1 MLTQLPVLGSFRGYR
16 AAWLRPDFTA
26 GLAVAAV
33 AIPSAIAY
41 PAIAGLPAE
50 VGIYSSILPLIGY
63 ALFGPSKKLMVGPDA
78 ATMTVLAAVLATM
91 PLATSADRVVAAS
104 ALAMTVGVFCIIAG
118 LLRLGVIAAFL
129 SRPILVGFI
138 SGVSISIIIGQ
149 IQRLTG
155 VRIEADGL
163 FRPMW
168 ELIQKAALIHWPSV
182 ALGFTLIAFLL
193 LLTRWRSPVPAP
205 LVVVAVAIAASAL
218 FDFKG
223 MGIAVV
229 GDLPRVF
236 PSLSLPIDA
245 SLPIRELL
253 LGAAAVWLVS
263 FGSGIVGARSFGAR
277 GKFEV
282 DANAELVGL
291 GAANVASGLF
301 SGFPVTISD
310 SRTAVNLSVG
320 GRSQMSGL
328 VAALTLTAM
337 LLYLQD
343 AIRVLPIPALGAILV
358 AAAMSLLDVAGLR
371 EIWRVSRMEFVF
383 ALIGMAGPISVGVL
397 NGVVIAV
404 AATLLYVL
412 LKEMRPRD
420 ALLGRAPGRKG
431 FYKLHRSRNAVP
443 IPGLAL
449 CLVQGNLLFFNVD
462 YVRARLL
469 EVAKT
474 LPANTRWFVL
484 DASALAQVD
493 STAAMMLNELRV
505 DLAEQGLQLGIAQLH
520 HEPMEVLS
528 RAGTIENI
536 GDTMVFEDLE
546 EAVAAFRH
554 RSSQKHEV
562 TMYQRELASNGN
574 SIARARTSASER
586 RV

>member
-1 MLTQLPVLGSFRGYR
+1 MLTHFPIFGGLRGFRL
-16 AAWLRPDFTA
+16 AWLRTDFTA

-50 VGIYSSILPLIGY
+50 VGVYASILPLVGY
-63 ALFGPSKKLMVGPDA
+63 ALFGPSHKLMVGPDA
-78 ATMTVLAAVLATM
+78 ATMTVLAAVLATL
-91 PLATSADRVVAAS
+91 PLATTEDRVTAAA
-104 ALAMTVGVFCIIAG
+104 ALAITVGVFCIIAG

-129 SRPILVGFI
+129 SKPILVGFI
-138 SGVSISIIIGQ
+138 SGVPISIIVGQ

-163 FRPMW
+163 FPPIW
-168 ELIQKAALIHWPSV
+168 ELIQKAGLVHLPSLI
-182 ALGFTLIAFLL
+182 LGGSLIALLL
-193 LLTRWRSPVPAP
+193 LLTHWRSPVPPP
-205 LVVVAVAIAASAL
+205 LIVVAASIAASAL
-218 FDFKG
+218 FDFSG

-229 GDLPRVF
+229 GELPHAF
-236 PSLSLPIDA
+236 PSLSFPINSNLPVK
-245 SLPIRELL
+245 ELL
-253 LGAAAVWLVS
+253 LGAGAVWLVS

-277 GKFEV
+277 DKFDV

-291 GAANVASGLF
+291 GAANVAAGLF

-337 LLYLQD
+337 LLFMQG
-343 AIRVLPIPALGAILV
+343 AIRLLPIPALGAILV
-358 AAAMSLLDVAGLR
+358 AAALSLLDVAGLR
-371 EIWRVSRMEFVF
+371 AIWRVSRMEFIF
-383 ALIGMAGPISVGVL
+383 ALIGMAGPISLGVL

-420 ALLGRAPGRKG
+420 ALLGRVPGRKG
-431 FYKLHRSRNAVP
+431 FYKLHRARNAEP
-443 IPGLAL
+443 IPGLAV
-449 CLVQGNLLFFNVD
+449 CVVQGSLLFFNVD

-469 EVAKT
+469 EVAKA

-484 DASALAQVD
+484 DASAVAQVD
-493 STAAMMLNELRV
+493 STAAGMLEELRS
-505 DLAEQGLQLGIAQLH
+505 DFAERGLRFAIAQLH
-520 HEPMEVLS
+520 HEPMEVLT
-528 RAGTIENI
+528 RAGTIHSI
-536 GDTMVFEDLE
+536 GEDMIFEDLE
-546 EAVAAFRH
+546 EAVSAFRH
-554 RSSQKHEV
+554 APRNHVQK
-562 TMYQRELASNGN
+562 AG
-574 SIARARTSASER
+574 
-586 RV
+586 

>member
-1 MLTQLPVLGSFRGYR
+1 MLTQLPVLGGFRGYR
-16 AAWLRPDFTA
+16 VAFLRSDFTA

-63 ALFGPSKKLMVGPDA
+63 ALFGPSRKLMVGPDA
-78 ATMTVLAAVLATM
+78 ATMTVLAAALATM
-91 PLATSADRVVAAS
+91 PLASPADRVVAAS
-104 ALAMTVGVFCIIAG
+104 ALAVTVGVFCIAAG

-149 IQRLTG
+149 IRRLTG

-163 FRPMW
+163 FPPLW
-168 ELIQKAALIHWPSV
+168 ELLQKIGLIHWPSL
-182 ALGFTLIAFLL
+182 ALGGGLIAFLT

-205 LVVVAVAIAASAL
+205 LVVVAVSIAASAL
-218 FDFKG
+218 FDFSG

-236 PSLSLPIDA
+236 PSPSFPFNANLPVKEI
-245 SLPIRELL
+245 I
-253 LGAAAVWLVS
+253 LGAGAVWLVS

-277 GKFEV
+277 DKFEV

-320 GRSQMSGL
+320 GQSQISGL

-343 AIRVLPIPALGAILV
+343 AVRLLPIPALGAILV

-371 EIWRVSRMEFVF
+371 QIWQVSRMEFLF
-383 ALIGMAGPISVGVL
+383 ALIGMAGPISLGVL

-420 ALLGRAPGRKG
+420 AMLGRVPGRRG
-431 FYKLHRSRNAVP
+431 FYKLHRSMNAAP
-443 IPGLAL
+443 IPGLAV
-449 CLVQGNLLFFNVD
+449 CLVQGSLLFFNVD
-462 YVRARLL
+462 YVRTRLI
-469 EVAKT
+469 EVAKA

-484 DASALAQVD
+484 DASAVAQVD
-493 STAAMMLNELRV
+493 STAAAMLGDLRS
-505 DLAEQGLQLGIAQLH
+505 DLAEQGLRLGIAQLH

-528 RAGTIENI
+528 RAGTIESI
-536 GDTMVFEDLE
+536 GEAMIFDDLE
-546 EAVAAFRH
+546 EAVIAFRH
-554 RSSQKHEV
+554 RSSQK
-562 TMYQRELASNGN
+562 
-574 SIARARTSASER
+574 
-586 RV
+586 